1 MKQPQRELTSIPLFE
16 VHPIELVIQS
26 QPFIKGGGGDGE
38 GGGGDGEGGGGD
50 GDSEIEVVTGMKYGR
65 DRPP

>member
-1 MKQPQRELTSIPLFE
+1 MPP
-16 VHPIELVIQS
+16 VMPAW
-26 QPFIKGGGGDGE
+26 IKLQTGIAASDEGGGGDGE

-50 GDSEIEVVTGMKYGR
+50 GEGEIEVVTGMKYGR